1 MTAVR
6 GWKVG
11 SLPASHAV
19 RKLTGMP
26 ARSSLPPRAKIA
38 HKSAHSLHEALRLQP
53 RDSNTTVPN
62 SKQKLTAPGVVCARA
77 VGVGVIAIGTLA
89 TGNLCARDAG
99 APETE
104 RRDVSDRY
112 FNLTVTDP
120 YRWLED
126 ASDPRVGAWSASQDQ
141 RTRRYL
147 DGLAMRQ
154 PIYDR
159 LYAQISA
166 TSPSYHG
173 LQVAGGRLFAFFN
186 QPPKQQPMIAVMGP
200 EADPAH
206 TRVVLDPNALN
217 PSGTTAIDW
226 YVASPDGSLLAVSL
240 SENGSEDGTLHV
252 FDVATGKERPDVI
265 TRVNYPTGGGSL
277 AWRADSKGFWYTRYP
292 GPGRPAEEQHFYQRL
307 YFHSLG
313 QDPSADPLVLGEG
326 LPKVAEIALGNR
338 HRSDVVVVTVANGD
352 GGEFAHYL
360 IDDSGRPRQVT
371 HFEDGVVF
379 ATVSGDSL
387 YLVSYRGAPRGR
399 VLSLAVA
406 DPVLAR
412 ARELVPESDAVIVPG
427 GEFGGE
433 PVVATRH
440 ALYVHGIVGGPCRVA
455 VFDLDG
461 HRRGE
466 LPLPGPAAVAE
477 LVPLP
482 DGSVLYDIS
491 TYLRPPYFARY
502 DESRGT
508 STETAL
514 AQTGPVSFQ
523 DAEVLR
529 EYATSRDGTRIPLNI
544 IRRKGTALDGHNPLL
559 LTGYGGYAISLTP
572 GFVGPGARLWLD
584 AGGVFVIANLRGGSE
599 YGEQWHRA
607 GNLTHKQN
615 VFDDFDA
622 AARHLIAARYTT
634 PDKLAIIGRSNG
646 GLLMAATFT
655 QHPEL
660 YRAVVSL
667 VGVYDMLRVE
677 LDPNGAFNTTEFG
690 SVHDRA
696 QLEALYAYSPYH
708 HVVDGAKYPA
718 IFMATGET
726 DGRVNPAHSRK
737 MIARL
742 QAATSGGP
750 VYLSTNAHAG
760 HGIGS
765 ALSIRV
771 GQWADQYA
779 FLFDQLGLTVPVRS
793 DASTTGIAAH

>member
-1 MTAVR
+1 M
-6 GWKVG
+6 
-11 SLPASHAV
+11 
-19 RKLTGMP
+19 
-26 ARSSLPPRAKIA
+26 
-38 HKSAHSLHEALRLQP
+38 
-53 RDSNTTVPN
+53 PN
-62 SKQKLTAPGVVCARA
+62 SKQELTRTAVARA
-77 VGVGVIAIGTLA
+77 RATGVALLTMGTLA
-89 TGNLCARDAG
+89 TGNLWARDAG
-99 APETE
+99 APQTE

-112 FNLTVTDP
+112 FDVTVTDP

-126 ASDPRVGAWSASQDQ
+126 ASDPRVKAWSAAQDQ

-147 DGLAMRQ
+147 DGLAVRQ

-166 TSPSYHG
+166 SSPSYYG
-173 LQVAGGRLFAFFN
+173 LQLAGGRLFAFFN

-200 EADPAH
+200 DADPVHA
-206 TRVVLDPNALN
+206 RIVLDPNARN
-217 PSGTTAIDW
+217 ASGTTAIDW

-252 FDVATGKERPDVI
+252 FDVATGKELPDVI
-265 TRVNYPTGGGSL
+265 PRVSFPTAGGSL

-292 GPGRPAEEQHFYQRL
+292 GPERPADEQHFYQRL
-307 YFHSLG
+307 YFHVLG
-313 QDPSADPLVLGEG
+313 QDPSVDPLVLGEG
-326 LPKVAEIALGNR
+326 LPKIAEIALGNQ

-352 GGEFAHYL
+352 GGQFAHYL
-360 IDDSGRPRQVT
+360 VDDSSRVRQVT

-379 ATVSGDSL
+379 ATVSGESL
-387 YLVSYRGAPRGR
+387 YLVSYRGAPRGC
-399 VLSLAVA
+399 VLSLSVT

-412 ARELVPESDAVIVPG
+412 ARELVPQSDAVIVPG

-440 ALYVHGIVGGPCRVA
+440 ALYVREIVGGPSRVV
-455 VFDLDG
+455 VFDLEG

-466 LPLPGPAAVAE
+466 LPLPAPATVAE

-482 DGSVLYDIS
+482 DGSMLYDIS

-502 DESRGT
+502 DEARGT

-514 AQTGPVSFQ
+514 AQTSPVSFQ
-523 DAEVLR
+523 DAEALR
-529 EYATSRDGTRIPLNI
+529 EYATSKDGTRVPLNI
-544 IRRKGTALDGHNPLL
+544 IRRKGTVLDGHNPVL
-559 LTGYGGYAISLTP
+559 LTAYGGYSVSLTP
-572 GFVGPGARLWLD
+572 EFVGPRARLWLD
-584 AGGVFVIANLRGGSE
+584 AGGVLVIANLRGGGE
-599 YGEQWHRA
+599 YGEEWHLA

-615 VFDDFDA
+615 VFDDFAA
-622 AARHLIAARYTT
+622 AARYLIAAKYTT
-634 PDKLAIIGRSNG
+634 PDKLAIIGGSNG
-646 GLLMAATFT
+646 GLLMGASFT

-660 YRAVVSL
+660 FRAVVSL
-667 VGVYDMLRVE
+667 VGIYDMLRVE

-690 SVHDRA
+690 TVRDRA
-696 QLEALYAYSPYH
+696 QFEALYAYSPYQ
-708 HVVDGAKYPA
+708 HVVEGTKYPA

-742 QAATSGGP
+742 QAASSGGP

-779 FLFDQLGLTVPVRS
+779 FLFDQLGLTLPVRG
-793 DASTTGIAAH
+793 DASAAVSRAH

>member
-1 MTAVR
+1 M
-6 GWKVG
+6 
-11 SLPASHAV
+11 
-19 RKLTGMP
+19 
-26 ARSSLPPRAKIA
+26 
-38 HKSAHSLHEALRLQP
+38 
-53 RDSNTTVPN
+53 PN
-62 SKQKLTAPGVVCARA
+62 SKQKLTGRGVARA
-77 VGVGVIAIGTLA
+77 RAAGVALMTVGTLA
-89 TGNLCARDAG
+89 TGDLCARDAG
-99 APETE
+99 APDTE

-112 FNLTVTDP
+112 FNVTVSDS

-126 ASDPRVGAWSASQDQ
+126 ARDPRVSAWSASQDQ

-147 DGLAMRQ
+147 EGLAMRQ

-159 LYAQISA
+159 LYAQMSA
-166 TSPSYHG
+166 TSPSYYG
-173 LQVAGGRLFAFFN
+173 LQVAGGRLFAFLN

-200 EADPAH
+200 EAEPAH
-206 TRVVLDPNALN
+206 TRIVLDPNALN

-252 FDVATGKERPDVI
+252 FDVATGKEHADLI
-265 TRVNYPTGGGSL
+265 NRVSYPTGGGSL

-292 GPGRPAEEQHFYQRL
+292 GPERPAEEQHFYQRL
-307 YFHSLG
+307 YFHILG

-326 LPKVAEIALGNR
+326 LPKIAEISLGNR

-399 VLSLAVA
+399 VLSLSVA

-440 ALYVHGIVGGPCRVA
+440 ALYVRGIVGGPCRVA
-455 VFDLDG
+455 VFDLEG
-461 HRRGE
+461 RRRGE
-466 LPLPGPAAVAE
+466 LPLPGPATVAE

-482 DGSVLYDIS
+482 GGSVLYDIG

-514 AQTGPVSFQ
+514 AQTSPVSFQ

-529 EYATSRDGTRIPLNI
+529 EYATSKDGTRVPLNI
-544 IRRKGTALDGHNPLL
+544 IRRKGAVLDSHNPVLL
-559 LTGYGGYAISLTP
+559 NGYGGYAVSLTP
-572 GFVGPGARLWLD
+572 GFVGPRARLWLD
-584 AGGVFVIANLRGGSE
+584 AGGVFVIANLRGGGE

-615 VFDDFDA
+615 VFDDFNA
-622 AARHLIAARYTT
+622 AARYLIAAKYTT
-634 PDKLAIIGRSNG
+634 PDRLAIIGRSNG
-646 GLLMAATFT
+646 GLLMAASFT

-660 YRAVVSL
+660 YRAVVSQ

-677 LDPNGAFNTTEFG
+677 RDPNGVFNTTEYG
-690 SVHDRA
+690 SVRDRA
-696 QLEALYAYSPYH
+696 QFEALYAYSPYH
-708 HVVDGAKYPA
+708 HVVDGTKYPA

-771 GQWADQYA
+771 GEWADQYA
-779 FLFDQLGLTVPVRS
+779 FLFDQLGLSVPMRS
-793 DASTTGIAAH
+793 DASTTGITAH

>member
-1 MTAVR
+1 M
-6 GWKVG
+6 
-11 SLPASHAV
+11 
-19 RKLTGMP
+19 
-26 ARSSLPPRAKIA
+26 
-38 HKSAHSLHEALRLQP
+38 
-53 RDSNTTVPN
+53 PN
-62 SKQKLTAPGVVCARA
+62 SKPKLTRTGVARTGPA
-77 VGVGVIAIGTLA
+77 RVALLTLA
-89 TGNLCARDAG
+89 TLAMGVLWARDAG
-99 APETE
+99 APPTE
-104 RRDVSDRY
+104 QHDVSDSY
-112 FNLTVTDP
+112 FNVTVTDP

-126 ASDPRVGAWSASQDQ
+126 ASDPRVSAWSASQDQ
-141 RTRRYL
+141 RTRHYL
-147 DGLAMRQ
+147 DGLAARQ

-166 TSPSYHG
+166 SSPSYDG
-173 LQVAGGRLFAFFN
+173 LQVAGGRLFAFLN

-206 TRVVLDPNALN
+206 AHIVLDPNALN

-226 YVASPDGSLLAVSL
+226 YVASPDGASLAVSL
-240 SENGSEDGTLHV
+240 SENGSEDGTLHL

-292 GPGRPAEEQHFYQRL
+292 APERSAEQQHFYQRL
-307 YFHSLG
+307 YFHVVG
-313 QDPSADPLVLGEG
+313 QDPSADTLVLGEG
-326 LPKVAEIALGNR
+326 LPKIAEIALDNQ
-338 HRSDVVVVTVANGD
+338 HRSDMVVVTVANGD

-387 YLVSYRGAPRGR
+387 YLVSYRGAPHGR
-399 VLSLAVA
+399 ILSLSVA

-412 ARELVPESDAVIVPG
+412 ARELVPQSEAVIVPG

-440 ALYVHGIVGGPCRVA
+440 ALYVREIVGGPSRVA
-455 VFDLDG
+455 VFDLEG
-461 HRRGE
+461 HQRGE
-466 LPLPGPAAVAE
+466 LPLPGPATVAE
-477 LVPLP
+477 LVSLP
-482 DGSVLYDIS
+482 DGAVLYDIS

-502 DESRGT
+502 DEGRGT
-508 STETAL
+508 STESAL
-514 AQTGPVSFQ
+514 AQTSPVSFQ
-523 DAEVLR
+523 DAETLR
-529 EYATSRDGTRIPLNI
+529 KYATSRDGTRVPLNI
-544 IRRKGTALDGHNPLL
+544 IRRKGTVLDGHNPVL
-559 LTGYGGYAISLTP
+559 LTGYGGYALSLTP
-572 GFVGPGARLWLD
+572 AFVGPRARLWLD
-584 AGGVFVIANLRGGSE
+584 AGGVFVIANLRGGGE
-599 YGEQWHRA
+599 YGEQWHRG

-615 VFDDFDA
+615 VFDDFAA
-622 AARHLIAARYTT
+622 AARYLIAAKYTT
-634 PDKLAIIGRSNG
+634 PDKLAIIGGSNG
-646 GLLMAATFT
+646 GLLMGASFT

-667 VGVYDMLRVE
+667 VGIYDMLRVE

-690 SVHDRA
+690 SVRDRA
-696 QLEALYAYSPYH
+696 QFEALYAYSPYH
-708 HVVDGAKYPA
+708 HVVDGTKYPA

-765 ALSIRV
+765 SLSIRV
-771 GQWADQYA
+771 GQWADEYA
-779 FLFDQLGLTVPVRS
+779 FLFDQLGLSVPVQS
-793 DASTTGIAAH
+793 ADASKRAPRASR

>member
-1 MTAVR
+1 
-6 GWKVG
+6 
-11 SLPASHAV
+11 
-19 RKLTGMP
+19 MP
-26 ARSSLPPRAKIA
+26 
-38 HKSAHSLHEALRLQP
+38 
-53 RDSNTTVPN
+53 NW
-62 SKQKLTAPGVVCARA
+62 KQKLTRTGVARA
-77 VGVGVIAIGTLA
+77 RPAGAALLTVATLA
-89 TGNLCARDAG
+89 TGTLWARDAG
-99 APETE
+99 APQTE
-104 RRDVSDRY
+104 RRDVSDSY
-112 FNLTVTDP
+112 FNVTVMDP

-126 ASDPRVGAWSASQDQ
+126 ASDPRVSAWSASQDQ

-147 DGLAMRQ
+147 DGLPARQ

-166 TSPSYHG
+166 SSPSYYR
-173 LQVAGGRLFAFFN
+173 LQLAGGRLFAFFN

-206 TRVVLDPNALN
+206 AHIVLDPNALN

-240 SENGSEDGTLHV
+240 SENGSEDGTLHL

-292 GPGRPAEEQHFYQRL
+292 GPDRPREEQHFYQRL
-307 YFHSLG
+307 YFHVLG
-313 QDPSADPLVLGEG
+313 QEPSADALVLGDG
-326 LPKVAEIALGNR
+326 LPKIAEIALGV
-338 HRSDVVVVTVANGD
+338 HHGSDVVVVTVANGD

-360 IDDSGRPRQVT
+360 LDDSGRPRQVT

-387 YLVSYRGAPRGR
+387 YLVSYRGAPHGR

-412 ARELVPESDAVIVPG
+412 ARELVPQSEAVIVPG

-433 PVVATRH
+433 PVVATHR
-440 ALYVHGIVGGPCRVA
+440 ALYVREIVGGPSRVA
-455 VFDLDG
+455 VFDLEG
-461 HRRGE
+461 HQRGE
-466 LPLPGPAAVAE
+466 LPLPGPATVEE

-482 DGSVLYDIS
+482 DGSLLYDIS

-502 DESRGT
+502 DEGRGT
-508 STETAL
+508 SSETAL
-514 AQTGPVSFQ
+514 AQTSPVSFQ
-523 DAEVLR
+523 DAEALR
-529 EYATSRDGTRIPLNI
+529 RNATSKDGTRVPLNI
-544 IRRKGTALDGHNPLL
+544 IRRKGTVLDGHNPVL
-559 LTGYGGYAISLTP
+559 LTGYGGYAVSLAP
-572 GFVGPGARLWLD
+572 AFVGPRARLWLD
-584 AGGVFVIANLRGGSE
+584 AGGVFVIANLRGGGE
-599 YGEQWHRA
+599 YGEQWHHG

-615 VFDDFDA
+615 VFDDFAA
-622 AARHLIAARYTT
+622 AARYLISAKYTT
-634 PDKLAIIGRSNG
+634 ADKLAIIGGSNG
-646 GLLMAATFT
+646 GLLMGASFT

-667 VGVYDMLRVE
+667 VGIYDMLRIE

-690 SVHDRA
+690 SVRDRA
-696 QLEALYAYSPYH
+696 QFAALYAYSPYH
-708 HVVDGAKYPA
+708 HVIDGTKYPA

-771 GQWADQYA
+771 GQWADEYA
-779 FLFDQLGLTVPVRS
+779 FLFDQLGLTVPVRR
-793 DASTTGIAAH
+793 DASTTVITAH